1 MDQHTNHT
9 DGAVRIA
16 AQLEQDRSALAASLD
31 ALRNRFSWDAL
42 LSDGTALL
50 RQNAG
55 PYTDAIDRAVRAN
68 PLAVGV
74 AAVGIAWMILG
85 RRDEGEQAPALAGTR
100 FEAISRWEDEGGPVA
115 TAPDA
120 DADAV
125 WIAETETLRARAAA
139 LLGRIEA
146 AARDRLAPAAE
157 LAKRR
162 ADVLASLARDVAR
175 VIGSGL
181 DGVSD
186 GVRAQTIVTR
196 AALYDARTRAADL
209 AAAPV
214 RANPALA
221 GVVLA
226 AAGAGLAMAL
236 PQTRMEHR
244 VIGPVRDRVVDAARA
259 LVAQER
265 LRLAAA
271 VQGVSHELLSEAG
284 LAHRTDGRPPA

>member
-1 MDQHTNHT
+1 MDQHTDHT
-9 DGAVRIA
+9 DNAVRIA

-31 ALRNRFSWDAL
+31 SLRNRFSWDSL

-55 PYTDAIDRAVRAN
+55 PYTEAVDRAVRAN
-68 PLAVGV
+68 PLALGV
-74 AAVGIAWMILG
+74 AAVGVAWMILG
-85 RRDEGEQAPALAGTR
+85 RRDEGDEAPALAGTR

-115 TAPDA
+115 TPPDA
-120 DADAV
+120 DMV
-125 WIAETETLRARAAA
+125 WIAEADTLRARAAA

-157 LAKRR
+157 LAKSR

-175 VIGSGL
+175 VIGTGL
-181 DGVSD
+181 EGVSD
-186 GVRAQTIVTR
+186 GVRAQTIAAR
-196 AALYDARTRAADL
+196 QALYEARTRAADI
-209 AAAPV
+209 AARPMQ
-214 RANPALA
+214 ANPALTGA
-221 GVVLA
+221 VLA

-244 VIGPVRDRVVDAARA
+244 VIGPVRDRLMDAAQA
-259 LVAQER
+259 MVAEER

-284 LAHRTDGRPPA
+284 LAHRTDRRPPA